1 VLDEIIKGATVVDGT
16 GAPGVVADVGIADG
30 RIVAIGTIDE
40 PAANVFDAGGLVVAP
55 GFVDPHTH
63 YDAQLLWDPTASPS
77 SNHGVTTVVGGN
89 CGFSLAPLHDRDADY
104 LRRMMARVEGMP
116 LPALEQGVDWKWE
129 SFGEFLDRFEG
140 AIAVNAGFLV
150 GHCAIRRYVMG
161 KDAIGGEATPEQIAE
176 MRAELGRSLEAG
188 ALGFSFTQS
197 SSHSDGDGQPVA
209 SRWAT
214 PDELIAMSRPATT
227 PAPRSRESCRAASTS
242 SPTRRSSCSARS
254 VRRPTARSTGTCS
267 PSTPASPS
275 ACRASSRPVTAR
287 RSSAAV
293 SSH

>member
-77 SNHGVTTVVGGN
+77 SSHGVTTVVGGN

-129 SFGEFLDRFEG
+129 TFGEFLDRFEG
-140 AIAVNAGFLV
+140 GIAVNAGFLV
-150 GHCAIRRYVMG
+150 GHWPSAATSWG

-176 MRAELGRSLEAG
+176 MRRGGAVARGRRFISRSRSRRAQRRRRP
-188 ALGFSFTQS
+188 ARR
-197 SSHSDGDGQPVA
+197 QPVA
-209 SRWAT
+209 T
-214 PDELIAMSRPATT
+214 PDG
-227 PAPRSRESCRAASTS
+227 S
-242 SPTRRSSCSARS
+242 SP
-254 VRRPTARSTGTCS
+254 
-267 PSTPASPS
+267 
-275 ACRASSRPVTAR
+275 
-287 RSSAAV
+287 
-293 SSH
+293 